1 MNSTAIVMQNDA
13 NPYINFKAG
22 TTNVYNCFIYKPVF
36 DDFSFAESSNFK
48 KDLDSG
54 LYQGSP

>member
-1 MNSTAIVMQNDA
+1 MQNDA
-13 NPYINFKAG
+13 NPYTNFKAG
-22 TTNVYNCFIYKPVF
+22 ITNVYNGFIRKPVF